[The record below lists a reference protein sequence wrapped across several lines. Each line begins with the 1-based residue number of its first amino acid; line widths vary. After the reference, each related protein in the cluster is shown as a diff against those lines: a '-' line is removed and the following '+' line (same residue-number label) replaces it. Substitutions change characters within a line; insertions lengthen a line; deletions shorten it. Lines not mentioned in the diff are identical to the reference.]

1 MIGIIV
7 AMEEELNS
15 LLKIFK
21 LNKTKELFDIKFL
34 EGKINSKN
42 VVIVKCGIG
51 KVNAARTAQIMI
63 DNYKLDYII
72 NVGVAGGL
80 KDSKIGDLIV
90 GEKLVQHDFDLT
102 NFNHELAYISDI
114 GVYIASSKEL
124 VDKCVKLGIKKGVIA
139 SGDIFV
145 TDLDYSK
152 MLEEKFDCDAVEMEG
167 AAIAQVCY
175 LSNIDFVVIRSISDN
190 PNNDNQVDFEKFL
203 SSSSDKMANFIS
215 KLVK

>member
-15 LLKIFK
+15 LLRIFK

-80 KDSKIGDLIV
+80 KNSKIGDLIV
-90 GEKLVQHDFDLT
+90 AEKLVQHDFDLT
-102 NFNHELAYISDI
+102 KFNHELGYFSDI

-175 LSNIDFVVIRSISDN
+175 LSGIDFIVVRSISDN
-190 PNNDNQVDFEKFL
+190 PNSNNQMDFLQFL
-203 SSSSDKMANFIS
+203 TSSSEKIANFIS

>member
-102 NFNHELAYISDI
+102 KFNHELGYISDI

-124 VDKCVKLGIKKGVIA
+124 VDKCVKLRIKKGVIA